1 MPHRTGLLNPKSKEY
16 TWHTT
21 YTNTIK
27 GLRAIS
33 YLRYSVRTQEWRV
46 SRDHRRPTAG
56 RWFWLLPRARDAQA
70 HRAQP
75 IGGGSTTR
83 SLAESHVTAV
93 KKAIAAA
100 RGKGRTWSRTRKP
113 ISWIDA
119 RDDKSAATCLTCFL
133 GSNFIWGHRKDIVY
147 LLLSRGPCWRRG
159 PCSAEQ
165 LEPPQ
170 GRAWS

>member
-46 SRDHRRPTAG
+46 SRDRRRPAAG

-70 HRAQP
+70 HKAQP

-83 SLAESHVTAV
+83 SLAESHVAAV
-93 KKAIAAA
+93 KKAI
-100 RGKGRTWSRTRKP
+100 
-113 ISWIDA
+113 
-119 RDDKSAATCLTCFL
+119 
-133 GSNFIWGHRKDIVY
+133 
-147 LLLSRGPCWRRG
+147 
-159 PCSAEQ
+159 
-165 LEPPQ
+165 
-170 GRAWS
+170 GRAECGRGHGSRLAESTLGMTNRQPHALPASWALTLFGAIERI